1 MKKIF
6 ILLSV
11 AIIMCSCASYKL
23 EKTVWSTVSGAE
35 KDGKRGSVVTNLIFK
50 SSEDV
55 DIFNAVVVD
64 NSFVVTPF
72 KYAEGKYVVSGNPK
86 KEAFIEINASSIQNE
101 RIIYKGVYHKK
112 DAMILISQDSIPYL
126 YGFQKNVKVQ

>member
-6 ILLSV
+6 IILML
-11 AIIMCSCASYKL
+11 AIVLCSCASYKL
-23 EKTVWSTVSGAE
+23 EKTVWSSISGAE
-35 KDGKRGSVVTNLIFK
+35 KDGKRGSVITNLVFK

-64 NSFVVTPF
+64 NSYVVTPF
-72 KYAEGKYVVSGNPK
+72 KYAEGKYIVSGNPK
-86 KEAFIEINASSIQNE
+86 KEASIEINASNIQNE
-101 RIIYKGVYHKK
+101 KINYKGVYHKK

-126 YGFQKNVKVQ
+126 YGYQKNVTVK

>member
-1 MKKIF
+1 MKKIY
-6 ILLSV
+6 
-11 AIIMCSCASYKL
+11 IITMLALVLCSCASYKL
-23 EKTVWSTVSGAE
+23 EKTAWSTLSGAE
-35 KDGKRGSVVTNLIFK
+35 KDGQRGTLVTNLIFK

-64 NSFVVTPF
+64 NSYVVTPF

-86 KEAFIEINASSIQNE
+86 KEASIEINANSIQNE
-101 RIIYKGVYHKK
+101 RVIYKGVYHKK

>member
-1 MKKIF
+1 M
-6 ILLSV
+6 L
-11 AIIMCSCASYKL
+11 AIVLCSCASYKL
-23 EKTVWSTVSGAE
+23 EKTVWSSISGAE
-35 KDGKRGSVVTNLIFK
+35 KDGKRGSVITNLVFK

-72 KYAEGKYVVSGNPK
+72 KYAEGKYIVSGNPK
-86 KEAFIEINASSIQNE
+86 KEASIEINASNIQNE
-101 RIIYKGVYHKK
+101 KINYKGVYHKK

-126 YGFQKNVKVQ
+126 YGFQKNVTVK